1 MLDINSTPTPSGNNG
16 AEAGSSA
23 STTVSNP
30 VSVGN
35 SSQANMRVDAIRAL
49 QTARDNA
56 AAKEAD
62 AVSAQ
67 YAKREEDI
75 KDVNIDNAPDFGM
88 SETKGLN
95 YNQVFD
101 GLPEDAKKIIANL
114 RSDYTK
120 KTQSIAEQR
129 KQLEADRK
137 ALLESGF
144 YDNMAKQA
152 DVSVELDPFNAGSI
166 EAKIQ
171 QEVAKRMREMLEPMR
186 QEAEVNKRAIALDNF
201 KRENPDIETYRVDIA
216 RELMKDKNLTLE
228 KAYWMVKGQKTTEI
242 SKQTAHELAQYK
254 KAAQDYGLKV
264 GGANRG
270 SGSQI
275 PDHVKKQ
282 GSVAIYEYIKA
293 SKS

>member
-1 MLDINSTPTPSGNNG
+1 MSENSTTATPSGNN
-16 AEAGSSA
+16 AEVSA
-23 STTVSNP
+23 QATTSNP

-35 SSQANMRVDAIRAL
+35 SSQATMRTDAIRAL
-49 QTARDNA
+49 QTAREA
-56 AAKEAD
+56 AAAREAD
-62 AVSAQ
+62 AQSAQ
-67 YAKREEDI
+67 SAKQEEGI
-75 KDVNIDNAPDFGM
+75 RDVNIDNAPDFGL

-95 YNQVFD
+95 YNQVYD
-101 GLPEDAKKIIANL
+101 SLPDDAKKIIANL

-129 KQLEADRK
+129 KILEADRK

-144 YDNMAKQA
+144 YDSVAKQA

-186 QEAEVNKRAIALDNF
+186 QEAEVNRRGIALENF
-201 KRENPDIETYRVDIA
+201 KRENPDIDTYRVDIA

-242 SKQTAHELAQYK
+242 SKQTATELAQYK

-270 SGSQI
+270 SGSNI
-275 PDHVKKQ
+275 PDHVKKA
-282 GSVAIYEYIKA
+282 GSYAIYEYIKA
-293 SKS
+293 SKKS

>member
-1 MLDINSTPTPSGNNG
+1 
-16 AEAGSSA
+16 
-23 STTVSNP
+23 
-30 VSVGN
+30 
-35 SSQANMRVDAIRAL
+35 MRSDAIRAL

-56 AAKEAD
+56 AAREAD
-62 AVSAQ
+62 AQSAGS
-67 YAKREEDI
+67 AKREEGI
-75 KDVNIDNAPDFGM
+75 RDVNIDNAPDFGL

-95 YNQVFD
+95 YNQVYD
-101 GLPEDAKKIIANL
+101 SLPDDAKKIIANL

-129 KQLEADRK
+129 KILEADRK

-144 YDNMAKQA
+144 YDSVAKQA
-152 DVSVELDPFNAGSI
+152 DVSIELDPFNAGSI

-186 QEAEVNKRAIALDNF
+186 QEAEVNRRGIALENF
-201 KRENPDIETYRVDIA
+201 KRENPDIDTYRVDIA

-228 KAYWMVKGQKTTEI
+228 KAYWIVKGQKTTEV
-242 SKQTAHELAQYK
+242 SKQTATELAQYK

-270 SGSQI
+270 SGSNI
-275 PDHVKKQ
+275 PDHVKKA
-282 GSVAIYEYIKA
+282 GSYAIYEYIKA
-293 SKS
+293 SKG